1 MGKKLREI
9 ESAAFLA
16 VAGAVFR
23 LWFRYKPEM
32 FRDRQGPY
40 LLLCNHVTDYDPFFL
55 TIAAGKP
62 PRFVASDHV
71 LRQGLLT
78 KLATR
83 YSSMIIHRKGA
94 GTGMRSAM
102 EMLRALR
109 AGDCVG
115 LFPEGNRS
123 FNGVTCDIPAVT
135 GKLVKS
141 AGVPVITYRL
151 EGGYLTQPRWGFGF
165 RRGRMFGHL
174 VHVYEPDELA
184 AMSAGEVLA
193 HIREDL
199 HEDAYAS
206 QKARPFRFRCKA
218 PAEGLE
224 TAVFACPVCGAFSA
238 LTSSGDTLSC
248 TCGYR
253 AKMDGYGFLH
263 TEAGAEQTVTELD
276 RLQREKLTRRIEEN
290 DTSVPL
296 WQDTLTVQT
305 LGEDHTVL
313 KTEETVL
320 TAFTDRLE
328 AAGRTFTAEDIT
340 GLAITARHTL
350 NAFISSGE
358 QYEITGAPSFC
369 GLKYIYW
376 YRIHRK
382 ETLF

>member
-1 MGKKLREI
+1 MCKKLREI
-9 ESAAFLA
+9 ERAAVLGI
-16 VAGAVFR
+16 AGLVFR
-23 LWFRYKPEM
+23 VRFHYRPEKFRNVK
-32 FRDRQGPY
+32 GPY

-55 TIAAGKP
+55 TMAAGRP

-102 EMLRALR
+102 EMLRALK
-109 AGDCVG
+109 AGDPVG

-151 EGGYLTQPRWGFGF
+151 TGGYLTQPRWGFGF
-165 RRGRMFGHL
+165 RRGRMEGRLIHI
-174 VHVYEPDELA
+174 YAPEELA
-184 AMSAGEVLA
+184 GMTAAEVLA

-206 QKARPFRFRCKA
+206 QRQHPVRYRCKR

-224 TAVFACPVCGAFSA
+224 TAVFMCPKCGRFSSLA
-238 LTSSGDTLSC
+238 SSGDTLVC
-248 TCGYR
+248 ACGYK
-253 AKMDGYGFLH
+253 ATMDGYGFLH
-263 TEAGAEQTVTELD
+263 TEEGAEQTVTELD
-276 RLQREKLTRRIEEN
+276 MLQRERLAERIGEN
-290 DTSVPL
+290 DTATPL
-296 WQDTLTVQT
+296 WHDTVT
-305 LGEDHTVL
+305 LETLDGAHTVL
-313 KTEETVL
+313 NTRQLPL
-320 TAFTDRLE
+320 TAYPDRLE
-328 AAGRTFTAEDIT
+328 AAGRTLTAEEIT

-350 NAFISSGE
+350 NAFLSGGE
-358 QYEITGAPSFC
+358 QYEITGTPAFC